1 MMDFEWKP
9 SVETVLWCIS
19 TFNGLCTF
27 LWPCAYLWLCA
38 CLWLFVFLCFI
49 IQPPE
54 NGCQPS
60 ATSRRLCLSLC
71 IVVCFCLWLSVRLCL
86 IIQPPRNGCQ
96 PGAKSRH
103 LYLSLYIGVCLY
115 LSVRLCLINQP
126 PRNGCQRL
134 VLHQGVAP
142 TAAVVK
148 PINRRDPI
156 NSTNSINFS
165 CPLTRII
172 RIQKPNILILMRG
185 DS

>member
-1 MMDFEWKP
+1 MDFEWKP

-19 TFNGLCTF
+19 TFNGLCTC
-27 LWPCAYLWLCA
+27 LWPCAYFLLCS
-38 CLWLFVFLCFI
+38 CLSLFVF
-49 IQPPE
+49 
-54 NGCQPS
+54 
-60 ATSRRLCLSLC
+60 
-71 IVVCFCLWLSVRLCL
+71 LCL

-126 PRNGCQRL
+126 LRNGCQRL

-156 NSTNSINFS
+156 NSTNSINFP
-165 CPLTRII
+165 CPPTRII
-172 RIQKPNILILMRG
+172 RIQKPNIPIFMRE
-185 DS
+185 DSWIQENHKYA

>member
-1 MMDFEWKP
+1 MVDFEWKP

-86 IIQPPRNGCQ
+86 I
-96 PGAKSRH
+96 
-103 LYLSLYIGVCLY
+103 
-115 LSVRLCLINQP
+115 NQP

-156 NSTNSINFS
+156 NSTNSINFP
-165 CPLTRII
+165 CPPTRII
-172 RIQKPNILILMRG
+172 RIQKPNIRILMRG
-185 DS
+185 DY

>member
-19 TFNGLCTF
+19 TFNGLCTC
-27 LWPCAYLWLCA
+27 LWPCAYFWLCA
-38 CLWLFVFLCFI
+38 CLWLFVF
-49 IQPPE
+49 
-54 NGCQPS
+54 
-60 ATSRRLCLSLC
+60 
-71 IVVCFCLWLSVRLCL
+71 LCL

-96 PGAKSRH
+96 PGAKSHR
-103 LYLSLYIGVCLY
+103 LFLSLCIGVCIFHCLC
-115 LSVRLCLINQP
+115 VCLINQP

-156 NSTNSINFS
+156 NSTNSINFP
-165 CPLTRII
+165 CPPTRII
-172 RIQKPNILILMRG
+172 RIQKPNTLILMRG
-185 DS
+185 DY